1 VPPPLGG
8 GMSGDGKNGNTD
20 ARQDGET
27 PSDKG
32 ERDAETVRLLAE
44 ELAVTR
50 QQVETG
56 RVRVQVVTR
65 EDEQLVDVPLVHQRV
80 EVERVAI
87 NRPVE
92 AIPPTRQE
100 GDVTILPVVEEVVT
114 VERRLI
120 LKEELHVRLVRTTEQ
135 HQERVVLRRQEAVI
149 TRIPADAPEKDPKGE

>member
-1 VPPPLGG
+1 
-8 GMSGDGKNGNTD
+8 MSGDGKNRNTD
-20 ARQDGET
+20 APQHGEA

-32 ERDAETVRLLAE
+32 GRDAETVRLLAE

-56 RVRVQVVTR
+56 RVRVQVFTR

-87 NRPVE
+87 NRPIE
-92 AIPPTRQE
+92 AIPPTRRE
-100 GDVTILPVVEEVVT
+100 GDVTILPVVEEVVI

-135 HQERVVLRRQEAVI
+135 HRERVMLRRQEAVI
-149 TRIPADAPEKDPKGE
+149 TRIPVVAPEKDPKGE